1 MPGIVL
7 IGTQWGDEGKGKIT
21 DILADDMDMVVRYQG
36 GNNAGHTIVE
46 GDYQLKLHLV
56 PSGILY
62 PQVTPIIAAG
72 VVIDPKVLLEEINS
86 LEEKGINTSKLVI
99 SGNAHL
105 IMPYHRAIDAATE
118 LKLGKSKIGTT
129 KKGIGP
135 AYADKAAR
143 IGIRVQDLLD
153 EKIFVEKLR
162 QALKLKNE
170 LLKKIYNLPEFKL
183 EEVADEYLSYAA
195 RLKNHI
201 DDTSKIV
208 NQALDLK
215 KRVLFEGAQGTL
227 LDINHGTYPFVTSS
241 SPVAGGA
248 CAGTG
253 VGPLKINHV
262 VGVVKAYVTRVG
274 SGPFPTE
281 ETGDIGKIMRQRGVE
296 YGTTT
301 GRSRRCGWL
310 DIPILRYA
318 IRINGINRLVMT
330 KLDVLSTF
338 KKVKICTGYLYNGK
352 LINEYP
358 YHQTIF
364 HNCQP
369 VYQEMP
375 GWERDI
381 TNSRSLDELPA
392 AAQNYINKISQLVG
406 VNFDIISVG
415 PERGQT
421 ISLKRI

>member
-183 EEVADEYLSYAA
+183 EEVADEYLGYAA

-248 CAGTG
+248 CAGAG

-330 KLDVLSTF
+330 KLDVLSSF

-381 TNSRSLDELPA
+381 TNSRSLDELPV